1 MRSPRASHGLRPKG
15 HRGTSP
21 SPRLGRSRYR
31 SRASSPRGCL
41 RLKQSRRGELTF
53 GSGSG
58 TSSKLRTRASGR
70 KRSKRRPKADS
81 SSPQCQRAPQSGGPA
96 ATPDRSTA
104 SSGTRS
110 TAGRRRACC
119 LVPSTPPTVGSAR
132 PECMGPRSGPSRRSS
147 SGWAPSASRRSIPSH
162 TQTRGV
168 RTGRFTT
175 PGTCTRLHRVVQRS
189 APRMT
194 PVSSSCGACRVAPT
208 GAPHSALAIPNTP
221 TTMVIPTC
229 TRSNSGTTTWLRPRS
244 WTGRRSHPCCVLST
258 SPRLRSMQ

>member
-1 MRSPRASHGLRPKG
+1 MS
-15 HRGTSP
+15 
-21 SPRLGRSRYR
+21 
-31 SRASSPRGCL
+31 
-41 RLKQSRRGELTF
+41 

-58 TSSKLRTRASGR
+58 QSSKARTTTCRRSGT
-70 KRSKRRPKADS
+70 SQRRTAAS
-81 SSPQCQRAPQSGGPA
+81 SSRLCPRVPRSGGRAACPA
-96 ATPDRSTA
+96 RSTA
-104 SSGTRS
+104 SSGIRT
-110 TAGRRRACC
+110 TARPVKACFQA
-119 LVPSTPPTVGSAR
+119 LRMLPTVRSASREVLR
-132 PECMGPRSGPSRRSS
+132 PRGGPRRRSS